1 MERAFKGVWI
11 PSDIWLSKDLTLIEK
26 LFLVEIE
33 SLDNE
38 NGCYASNA
46 YFAEFFDLSKN
57 RCSEIIKSLEAKNK
71 ISIEYEYLKNVI
83 QKRILKVVKGVFEK
97 PNRVLEKSTKGIR
110 KTEEGYSEKCED
122 NNTYINNTI
131 ESNSALAFL
140 IKNAPSM
147 YEVFEMKFKKQI
159 QDFEK
164 FKTLFNYKFDEE
176 DLEYSVKKINARL
189 NRFAINYVAYEN
201 KQFEQQNQNQQSNEP
216 AYRKNVI

>member
-97 PNRVLEKSTKGIR
+97 PNGVLEKSTKGIR

-122 NNTYINNTI
+122 NNTIINNTI
-131 ESNSALAFL
+131 ESKSALDFL
-140 IKNAPSM
+140 IENAPSV
-147 YEVFEMKFKKQI
+147 YESFEMRFKKQI
-159 QDFEK
+159 SDFEK
-164 FKTLFNYKFDEE
+164 FKELFNCKVEE
-176 DLEYSVKKINARL
+176 EELEFTTKKINARL
-189 NRFAINYVAYEN
+189 TRFAINFIENDN
-201 KQFEQQNQNQQSNEP
+201 KQFGQQNQTQPNEP